1 MREIQFEKPARQ
13 GACTPRFVH
22 RSSRSPELH
31 LIRVNSCP
39 FAVENLV
46 SYYLRQKI
54 QQLRQGIADR
64 SNIDLYYQAMNEMD
78 NLSSEFSDEFL
89 RPQTDADHYF
99 LNQESFEYRP
109 TQEEMKA
116 LALEGVSLL
125 FIDCLK
131 GK

>member
-1 MREIQFEKPARQ
+1 
-13 GACTPRFVH
+13 
-22 RSSRSPELH
+22 
-31 LIRVNSCP
+31 
-39 FAVENLV
+39 
-46 SYYLRQKI
+46 
-54 QQLRQGIADR
+54 
-64 SNIDLYYQAMNEMD
+64 MNEMD

-89 RPQTDADHYF
+89 RPQTDADNHF

-109 TQEEMKA
+109 TQEEMTA

>member
-1 MREIQFEKPARQ
+1 
-13 GACTPRFVH
+13 
-22 RSSRSPELH
+22 
-31 LIRVNSCP
+31 
-39 FAVENLV
+39 
-46 SYYLRQKI
+46 
-54 QQLRQGIADR
+54 LRQGIADR

-89 RPQTDADHYF
+89 RPQTDADNHF

-109 TQEEMKA
+109 TREEMKA

>member
-1 MREIQFEKPARQ
+1 M
-13 GACTPRFVH
+13 
-22 RSSRSPELH
+22 
-31 LIRVNSCP
+31 N
-39 FAVENLV
+39 
-46 SYYLRQKI
+46 KI
-54 QQLRQGIADR
+54 
-64 SNIDLYYQAMNEMD
+64 N

-89 RPQTDADHYF
+89 HKQADTGDHF
-99 LNQESFEYRP
+99 LDQESFEHRL